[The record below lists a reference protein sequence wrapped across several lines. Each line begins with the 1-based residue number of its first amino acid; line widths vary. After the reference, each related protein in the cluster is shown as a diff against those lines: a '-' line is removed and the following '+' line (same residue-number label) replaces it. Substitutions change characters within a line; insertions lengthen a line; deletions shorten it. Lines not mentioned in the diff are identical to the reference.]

1 MPSQLAIVI
10 TASALTGAAQAAIK
24 GLGGS
29 MMQMGRTGSLA
40 TNKLTSEYSALTQ
53 RVGMLNSKLANVGT
67 FATAKRNNQDLA
79 QSYAQAKDKAN
90 ALYQSL
96 AQAKQFAAQSQSAL
110 TAYRK
115 ELDGQTGKA
124 TDAQRLKLKLLGD
137 QARGAQTD
145 IGRLTTEFKLAGA
158 QVKKLD
164 RQLNESR
171 LSLQTQRGE
180 LLKNGVATSQLA
192 THKSALIRQL
202 AQEQSRIDALGKS
215 YDAYTRKQRQIGK
228 ASIQQT
234 ELRNQGASMHGEAI
248 GALGTAWAVVN
259 PLRAAIN
266 ASSEYRVEL
275 TRIGNTSEMTREQSL
290 SMGNELLEQSVKF
303 GVAADKL
310 KGGLGEMVAGGIDPT
325 IAMNS
330 IGSMASV
337 IKAYNA
343 DATEVGATNNALI
356 TNMGYTAQGLKRP
369 WDILA
374 TSAAQGNFELKDM
387 AKWLPTLGASVKAL
401 GSVGDEGTAVSGA
414 FLQIAKRGAGS
425 ADEAANNYQNFLQKL
440 SQGGTE
446 KNAKDMGF
454 SIRDTMLKA
463 KKEGLDPV
471 EAAVLKIKDI
481 TGGDQFKIA
490 ELFPDMQAQN
500 FLRPAIQNWADY
512 KKIKDDSLKGDGK
525 VDKDA
530 QKIAEES
537 AAISE
542 KAGAAWTRFKVTIGD
557 ALAPVW
563 NKVVSGFTLVITA
576 ITNGVTQF
584 PRLTAGVFTLI
595 AAFTAFRVA
604 SFATR
609 AAMLI
614 WKLVVV
620 GSRLKVL
627 SLMSALYQG
636 KGAFTAMQLG
646 LSASSRALIR
656 QQGMF
661 GSIARGFAHA
671 TRWARTFGASM
682 RLLIGF
688 NPLGLIVAGIVVGA
702 VLIYKYWKPIKAFF
716 GGVWDGIKAGM
727 APVMPL
733 FDRLSSI
740 MSRVWTKVAPF
751 VRPIITWF
759 KEFFTVTQ
767 VGEGGARSFGQAVG
781 QFIGGAIGA
790 VATFVSNRIT
800 QMKTAFQG
808 GLMGIIGLIIN
819 WSPLGAFYSAFA
831 GVMSWFGVT
840 LPSTF
845 TGFGSMIMQGL
856 LNGISSMFDT
866 VVGKI
871 RSLGTA
877 ISNAFTSNP
886 KIEVR
891 SPSRAFKRYGGF
903 ITEGLGIGIN
913 KGAVRPL
920 KAIGA
925 FASNLQQRFKNR
937 AGELRSN
944 LSARMQANSAELA
957 AARAQQQSAQAAQY
971 GGHTIHYS
979 PQIYAPGGDPN
990 VINGLLKLSKR
1001 EFEAMLE
1008 RYFADKARRAY

>member
-164 RQLNESR
+164 QQLNESR

-343 DATEVGATNNALI
+343 DATEVGSTNNSLI
-356 TNMGYTAQGLKRP
+356 TSMGYAAEGICSPPRQPKV
-369 WDILA
+369 IL
-374 TSAAQGNFELKDM
+374 N
-387 AKWLPTLGASVKAL
+387 
-401 GSVGDEGTAVSGA
+401 
-414 FLQIAKRGAGS
+414 
-425 ADEAANNYQNFLQKL
+425 
-440 SQGGTE
+440 
-446 KNAKDMGF
+446 
-454 SIRDTMLKA
+454 
-463 KKEGLDPV
+463 
-471 EAAVLKIKDI
+471 
-481 TGGDQFKIA
+481 
-490 ELFPDMQAQN
+490 
-500 FLRPAIQNWADY
+500 
-512 KKIKDDSLKGDGK
+512 
-525 VDKDA
+525 
-530 QKIAEES
+530 
-537 AAISE
+537 
-542 KAGAAWTRFKVTIGD
+542 
-557 ALAPVW
+557 
-563 NKVVSGFTLVITA
+563 
-576 ITNGVTQF
+576 
-584 PRLTAGVFTLI
+584 
-595 AAFTAFRVA
+595 
-604 SFATR
+604 
-609 AAMLI
+609 
-614 WKLVVV
+614 
-620 GSRLKVL
+620 
-627 SLMSALYQG
+627 
-636 KGAFTAMQLG
+636 
-646 LSASSRALIR
+646 
-656 QQGMF
+656 
-661 GSIARGFAHA
+661 
-671 TRWARTFGASM
+671 
-682 RLLIGF
+682 
-688 NPLGLIVAGIVVGA
+688 
-702 VLIYKYWKPIKAFF
+702 
-716 GGVWDGIKAGM
+716 
-727 APVMPL
+727 
-733 FDRLSSI
+733 
-740 MSRVWTKVAPF
+740 
-751 VRPIITWF
+751 
-759 KEFFTVTQ
+759 
-767 VGEGGARSFGQAVG
+767 
-781 QFIGGAIGA
+781 
-790 VATFVSNRIT
+790 
-800 QMKTAFQG
+800 
-808 GLMGIIGLIIN
+808 
-819 WSPLGAFYSAFA
+819 
-831 GVMSWFGVT
+831 
-840 LPSTF
+840 
-845 TGFGSMIMQGL
+845 
-856 LNGISSMFDT
+856 
-866 VVGKI
+866 
-871 RSLGTA
+871 
-877 ISNAFTSNP
+877 
-886 KIEVR
+886 
-891 SPSRAFKRYGGF
+891 
-903 ITEGLGIGIN
+903 
-913 KGAVRPL
+913 
-920 KAIGA
+920 
-925 FASNLQQRFKNR
+925 
-937 AGELRSN
+937 
-944 LSARMQANSAELA
+944 
-957 AARAQQQSAQAAQY
+957 
-971 GGHTIHYS
+971 
-979 PQIYAPGGDPN
+979 
-990 VINGLLKLSKR
+990 
-1001 EFEAMLE
+1001 
-1008 RYFADKARRAY
+1008 